1 MEAKDR
7 RILVIDDEV
16 QVLQGMRHMLEGWGC
31 KVMLAESTRD
41 ALKIIALS
49 EEQPE
54 LIISDFRLHESD
66 GMDAVEA
73 IREALD
79 TVLPAIIISGD
90 TSPERLKQVKK
101 TGLLFLHKPVRADE
115 LHQHMQALLKPSTRL
130 SKRSP
135 TDESTRS
142 EKLAELV

>member
-1 MEAKDR
+1 
-7 RILVIDDEV
+7 
-16 QVLQGMRHMLEGWGC
+16 
-31 KVMLAESTRD
+31 
-41 ALKIIALS
+41 
-49 EEQPE
+49 
-54 LIISDFRLHESD
+54 
-66 GMDAVEA
+66 MDAVEA

-79 TVLPAIIISGD
+79 AVVPAIIISGD

-115 LHQHMQALLKPSTRL
+115 LHQHMQTLLKPSTRL